1 MPPIAPVRSPCDQ
14 LQHELLQPAKTAPLA
29 SPLATFMAIYRSRLG
44 LGRAS
49 GCAGKSK
56 VHSWRVRRQPV
67 GNDGLS
73 SSNGARKDSWKAGHL
88 ITEVAH
94 RWRRPFITGRTTA
107 GRSEGRGGGGS
118 NSESLTAVTSF
129 NKIVILYSS
138 IGHGHIMAA
147 RSIQHEIAR
156 QDPNAVIVLQDI
168 RAFMPPVHRRMDER
182 LYWFVVNHLPECF
195 ESLFWARQETG
206 NRVASITNL
215 PNDYPE
221 DQVLEFLRE
230 EAPQTVLATHYG
242 SAQLLGTLRER
253 GLLADVKIG
262 WMHTDFFEGYFPRI
276 SKRIDRTF
284 LAHPELEARWIAA
297 GVPTDLV
304 ATTGMPVSITPA
316 PQGVRD
322 ETLRGCG
329 LDPAVKT
336 ILFAGGKD
344 GSGDF
349 QAAAKS
355 IARHVAGPVQIVALC
370 GTNGRNQEAL
380 NRLAS
385 HLGPRVSL
393 QALGLLPQEEV
404 IEWMRSA
411 DVLITKAGG
420 LTPAEAFSIGIPTI
434 LMNAVWGHERENA
447 DLFVRHG
454 LAEMAADATQA
465 GIKALELMSDAVRQ
479 KTMIDAQVDFRNH
492 SDIGQIARFALDA
505 SISPRAAPPDLGAE
519 YGQPVRDIA
528 GILARLDT
536 LVPAQVELLLSYST
550 TKVPERIVLD
560 NPFGHLAIS
569 LNGTVFSSNHLAH
582 VSANATLMQHL
593 SLGDYLFGVTPP
605 CGNQE
610 HGSTYGMAYG
620 RDTIG
625 LRVAGVPASVIAAM
639 ATEAMRIEEGFQA
652 GDLRWD
658 RRDFNCAHSV
668 VRILASGGFATQSGA
683 GVHGLN
689 TMPLDVFDR
698 ALALFQGDPSLNVE
712 AIAYRK
718 VAGAPTSFSR
728 FPLSLTQP
736 LRSIT
741 HVCTNSTHDVIE
753 EAVTKQVTGY
763 GDGRLF
769 VEELSTRPNAS
780 FTESLRIS
788 THSRRDFKRAIL
800 ADAARVLASQNRLLM
815 VEPQPLNTPQLML
828 EIHRIISHGRDFT
841 RNVANRTGK
850 VLDHRT
856 AYRKRMILTMNR
868 YGLATTRWWHTLKP
882 WGSVDGPDSAPSAHG
897 SNRTPTGG
905 EKP

>member
-1 MPPIAPVRSPCDQ
+1 MDNNVLPPS
-14 LQHELLQPAKTAPLA
+14 
-29 SPLATFMAIYRSRLG
+29 
-44 LGRAS
+44 
-49 GCAGKSK
+49 
-56 VHSWRVRRQPV
+56 
-67 GNDGLS
+67 DGT
-73 SSNGARKDSWKAGHL
+73 RKDSWMGGFL
-88 ITEVAH
+88 ITEVDP
-94 RWRRPFITGRTTA
+94 RWRRPFIA
-107 GRSEGRGGGGS
+107 GRSVVGRLEGRGGARPE
-118 NSESLTAVTSF
+118 SESLTAVTSF
-129 NKIVILYSS
+129 NKIIIFYSS
-138 IGHGHIMAA
+138 IGHGHLMAA

-195 ESLFWARQETG
+195 ESLFWSRQEAG

-221 DQVLEFLRE
+221 DQVLEFLRV
-230 EAPQTVLATHYG
+230 EAPQAVLSTHYG
-242 SAQLLGTLRER
+242 SAQLLGTFRER

-297 GVPTDLV
+297 GVPKDLV
-304 ATTGMPVSITPA
+304 ATTGMPVTITAA
-316 PQGVRD
+316 PPGVRD
-322 ETLRGCG
+322 ETLRRCG

-336 ILFAGGKD
+336 ILITGGKE

-355 IARHVAGPVQIVALC
+355 IADHVAGPIQIVAIC

-380 NRLAS
+380 NRLAP
-385 HLGPRVSL
+385 HLKPWVKL
-393 QALGLLPQEEV
+393 QALGLLPQQEV
-404 IEWMRSA
+404 IAWMRSA

-434 LMNAVWGHERENA
+434 LMDAVWGHERENA
-447 DLFVRHG
+447 ELFVRYG
-454 LAEMAADATQA
+454 LAELAADATKA
-465 GIKALELMSDAVRQ
+465 GIEALELMSDSTRQ
-479 KTMIDAQVDFRNH
+479 EAMIAAQVEFRNY
-492 SDIGQIARFALDA
+492 SDIGQIARFALDS
-505 SISPRAAPPDLGAE
+505 SISPRVAPSDLGTE
-519 YGQPVRDIA
+519 YGQPAGDIA
-528 GILARLDT
+528 GILAQLDA
-536 LVPAQVELLLSYST
+536 LVPAQLELLLSYST

-569 LNGTVFSSNHLAH
+569 LDGTVFSSNHLAH
-582 VSANATLMQHL
+582 VSKNATLMQHM

-610 HGSTYGMAYG
+610 LGSTYGMAYG

-639 ATEAMRIEEGFQA
+639 LTEAMKIEEGFQA
-652 GDLRWD
+652 GDLSWD

-668 VRILASGGFATQSGA
+668 ARILASGGFAAQSGT
-683 GVHGLN
+683 GVHSLN

-698 ALALFQGDPSLNVE
+698 ALARFQEDRTLNVE
-712 AIAYRK
+712 VIAYRK

-741 HVCTNSTHDVIE
+741 HVWTNTTHDVIE

-769 VEELSTRPNAS
+769 VEELSARPNAS
-780 FTESLRIS
+780 FTESHRG
-788 THSRRDFKRAIL
+788 TAHSRQDFKRAIL
-800 ADAARVLASQNRLLM
+800 ADAVRVLAAQTRLLM
-815 VEPQPLNTPQLML
+815 VEPQQSNAPQLML
-828 EIHRIISHGRDFT
+828 EIQRIISHSRDIT

-850 VLDHRT
+850 VLKHRT
-856 AYRKRMILTMNR
+856 VNHKRMTLTLNR
-868 YGLATTRWWHTLKP
+868 YGLVTAQWWHTLKP
-882 WGSVDGPDSAPSAHG
+882 WGSADGPDSAPSAHG
-897 SNRTPTGG
+897 SNRTPTKG

>member
-1 MPPIAPVRSPCDQ
+1 MDNNVFPPV
-14 LQHELLQPAKTAPLA
+14 
-29 SPLATFMAIYRSRLG
+29 
-44 LGRAS
+44 
-49 GCAGKSK
+49 
-56 VHSWRVRRQPV
+56 
-67 GNDGLS
+67 
-73 SSNGARKDSWKAGHL
+73 
-88 ITEVAH
+88 VA
-94 RWRRPFITGRTTA
+94 
-107 GRSEGRGGGGS
+107 
-118 NSESLTAVTSF
+118 LF
-129 NKIVILYSS
+129 NKIIIFYSS

-156 QDPNAVIVLQDI
+156 QNPNATIILQDI
-168 RAFMPPVHRRMDER
+168 RAFMPPVQRRVDER

-195 ESLFWARQETG
+195 ESLFWSRQETG

-221 DQVLEFLRE
+221 DHVLEFLRK

-242 SAQLLGTLRER
+242 SAQLLGTFRER

-297 GVPTDLV
+297 GVPRDLV
-304 ATTGMPVSITPA
+304 ATTGMPVSITSASPS
-316 PQGVRD
+316 VRD

-349 QAAAKS
+349 QAVAKS
-355 IARHVAGPVQIVALC
+355 IARNVTEPVQIVALC
-370 GTNGRNQEAL
+370 GTNSRNQEAL
-380 NRLAS
+380 NRLAP
-385 HLGPRVSL
+385 HLRTQVRL
-393 QALGLLPQEEV
+393 QALGLLPQQGV
-404 IEWMRSA
+404 IAWMRSA

-434 LMNAVWGHERENA
+434 LMDAVWGHERENA

-454 LAEMAADATQA
+454 LAELAADATQA
-465 GIKALELMSDAVRQ
+465 GIEALELMSDSVRQ
-479 KTMIDAQVDFRNH
+479 KAMIAAQVDFGNH
-492 SDIGQIARFALDA
+492 SDIGQIARFALDS
-505 SISPRAAPPDLGAE
+505 SISPRVAPPDLGTE
-519 YGQPVRDIA
+519 YGKPVGDIA
-528 GILARLDT
+528 GVLARLDA
-536 LVPAQVELLLSYST
+536 LVPAQVEILLSYST

-582 VSANATLMQHL
+582 VSKNATLMQHM

-610 HGSTYGMAYG
+610 LGSTYGMAYG

-625 LRVAGVPASVIAAM
+625 LRVAGVPPSVVAVMAA
-639 ATEAMRIEEGFQA
+639 EAMKIEEGFQT
-652 GDLRWD
+652 GDLIWD

-668 VRILASGGFATQSGA
+668 ARILASGGFAAPPGA
-683 GVHGLN
+683 GMHSLN

-698 ALALFQGDPSLNVE
+698 ALALFQGDPSLSVE
-712 AIAYRK
+712 VVAYRK

-741 HVCTNSTHDVIE
+741 HVCTNATHDVIE

-769 VEELSTRPNAS
+769 VEELSARPNAS
-780 FTESLRIS
+780 FTESPRS
-788 THSRRDFKRAIL
+788 SAHSRQDFKQAIM
-800 ADAARVLASQNRLLM
+800 ADAARMLVAQSRMLM
-815 VEPQPLNTPQLML
+815 VEPQQSNTPQLML
-828 EIHRIISHGRDFT
+828 DIQRIISRGRDIT
-841 RNVANRTGK
+841 RDVANRTGK
-850 VLDHRT
+850 VLENRT
-856 AYRKRMILTMNR
+856 AYHERMTLRMNR
-868 YGLATTRWWHTLKP
+868 YSRATARWWYTLKP
-882 WGSVDGPDSAPSAHG
+882 WSSADGPNSSPFARG
-897 SNRTPTGG
+897 SNRTPTRR
-905 EKP
+905 ENS